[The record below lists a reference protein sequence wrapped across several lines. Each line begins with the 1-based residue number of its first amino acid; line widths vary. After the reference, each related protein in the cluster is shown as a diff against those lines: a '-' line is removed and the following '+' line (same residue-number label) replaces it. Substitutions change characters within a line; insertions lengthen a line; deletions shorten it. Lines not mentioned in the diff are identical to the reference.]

1 MRNSLLLKI
10 LIIFSFIVLGFQK
23 TYSQDMSNVKV
34 NELTDTQIR
43 NFILQVEAAGLSEE
57 QLEQV
62 AQSKGM
68 ADGEVQ
74 KLRKRID
81 ELKAKKTSSS
91 GNSVEGNKTERQ
103 GRIGTGDSTS
113 YQQPRD
119 KRSEAEKALEELKTK
134 IFGASLFKNSNPQF
148 EPNLNIATPK
158 NYIIGT
164 GDELML
170 DIYGDS
176 EVSYKL
182 KVSPEGSITV
192 PYVGVISVGG
202 ATIEA
207 TTSRIKNKLSTVYS
221 GLNNGRT
228 QVDITLSNIRS
239 IKVILSGELVQ
250 PGTYTLPSIATVFNA
265 LYSSGGPTENG
276 SLRDIQVIRNGK
288 KIASLDVYDFLMRGS
303 LTNNITLQD
312 QDVIYVP
319 AYLTRVELSGQV
331 KRNALFEIKPG
342 ETFKDLLNYAGGFTE
357 NAYEARIKVIKTT
370 GTEKRIEDLLAS
382 QFRQYEPKSGDKFTI
397 EEILSRFENRV
408 TINGSVYRPGDYELS
423 PGLTVSMLIKKAAGV
438 KEDAFLNRGYI
449 IRLKSNL
456 ETEQLSFNIADVLAG
471 TAPDVELKRE
481 DIIQISS
488 LFDLRDKYIV
498 TIQGEVREPDTFS
511 YSQEMSLGSL
521 IQMAGGF
528 KVGASPNRI
537 EIARR
542 IKNADITS
550 VSAVAAEVLTININP
565 DLSLKGGDVIL
576 QPFDIVSI
584 RKASGYEVQ
593 AQVKLEGEVIYPGV
607 YTITNKDERISD
619 VIKRAGGL
627 TVFAYAEG
635 GSLTR
640 PGKET
645 QEKEFAAKRQRQ
657 LAITAL
663 GTDNEQDIENWI
675 AQEKVKVENEQK
687 MANMRRL
694 SEGVDDVGF
703 KEVDLQQIVSSDLV
717 GINLNKILH
726 KPNSRTD
733 LLLQD
738 GDIIN
743 IPKTLQTVK
752 VNGEVLRPNN
762 VVYHKGRGFKT
773 YVNAAGGY
781 TQYALKKGSYIQ
793 YANGSV
799 DATSKILFFKNYPEV
814 KPGSEIFVPKREPR
828 EKLSAQGWVGISS
841 AIVSMAV
848 MIFTLVR

>member
-10 LIIFSFIVLGFQK
+10 LIIFSFIFLGFQK

-694 SEGVDDVGF
+694 SERVDDVGF